1 MCVSSLDLHGL
12 LRSQSLLLETHIV
25 LTRHPI
31 YLILRRGSSPEVV
44 SEVVEEIAQVDFFFI
59 LNFILL
65 LFISEAHKVDQRI
78 ALGVSVI
85 DSFTAEIVD

>member
-1 MCVSSLDLHGL
+1 MCVPALDLHGL

-25 LTRHPI
+25 LIWHPI
-31 YLILRRGSSPEVV
+31 YFNLKRSSSPEVV
-44 SEVVEEIAQVDFFFI
+44 SEVVEEITQVNFFFI

-65 LFISEAHKVDQRI
+65 LFICEAHKVDQRI

-85 DSFTAEIVD
+85 NSFTAEIVD